1 MSAVAGAGNGP
12 VLVGI
17 ALARLPEL
25 QTATGLF
32 RETPRIE
39 GVEDAGPVTS
49 LLPATVVLLGLTRT
63 VEAEI
68 GQPFSTG
75 ALRTRILGDLGHSET
90 APGELGLALWTE
102 TRMDGLAVGEIT
114 AHIRRK
120 VRAGL
125 ERIPVEQHAWIL
137 SGLAEASLLNDGG
150 NSGLL
155 EEVSAG
161 LVARADRE
169 TGLLAELPHR
179 MRGSAAPL
187 AGQFHALHA
196 MCQLIRA
203 GRGETATDAAQ
214 RLADRLL
221 DLQRADGGWPGLVEV
236 GRGVPAAW
244 YPALTVTHVAIAPLA
259 FRAASEAGLEGDF
272 GGSVTAAL
280 AWARGGNPLGFDL
293 VHEQESRIDR
303 GIMPRREPGAL
314 GRGLSL
320 AGRRMRG
327 HLPEPDRSR
336 LILDPAV
343 SSDDLGWTLEAWA
356 GRQGL

>member
-1 MSAVAGAGNGP
+1 MSAVTGTGNGS

-25 QTATGLF
+25 QTASGLF
-32 RETPRIE
+32 RETARIE

-90 APGELGLALWTE
+90 APGELGLALWVE
-102 TRMDGLAVGEIT
+102 TRIDGQAVGEIT
-114 AHIRRK
+114 AHIKRR
-120 VRAGL
+120 VLAGF

-137 SGLAEASLLNDGG
+137 SGLAEASLLIDAGD
-150 NSGLL
+150 SALL
-155 EEVSAG
+155 EEVSAS
-161 LVARADRE
+161 LADRADRE

-179 MRGSAAPL
+179 LRGSAAPL
-187 AGQFHALHA
+187 TGQLHALHA
-196 MCQLIRA
+196 MCQLIRS
-203 GRGETATDAAQ
+203 GRGDAMVETAQ
-214 RLADRLL
+214 RLSDRLL
-221 DLQRADGGWPGLVEV
+221 GLQREDGGWPGLVEV
-236 GRGVPAAW
+236 GRGEPAAW

-259 FRAASEAGLEGDF
+259 FRAASEAGLQGDF

-327 HLPEPDRSR
+327 HLPEPDPGR
-336 LILDPAV
+336 LILDPSV

-356 GRQGL
+356 GRQAL